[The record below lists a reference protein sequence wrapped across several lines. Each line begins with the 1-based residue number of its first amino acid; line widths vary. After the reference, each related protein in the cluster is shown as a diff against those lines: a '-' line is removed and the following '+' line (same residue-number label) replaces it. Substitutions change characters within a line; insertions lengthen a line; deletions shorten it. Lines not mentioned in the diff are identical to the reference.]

1 MPPIE
6 PSFEMWA
13 TLVLTAAAIVA
24 YATERLP
31 VELTALGVLGALLL
45 LFALAPLGAGAESL
59 LGPADILRGFASP
72 ALIAVVALLVVG
84 QAMVSTGALESL
96 ARLLVWLSSGRFWRA
111 TGLGLGG
118 VTAMSGFLN
127 NTPLVVMFI
136 PILRSVAERYGRSA
150 STVMMPLSFAAIL
163 GGMLTLIGTSTNL
176 LVSGELAKLGAR
188 PLQFFD
194 FTIPGLVLAL
204 VGGVYVL
211 LLPRFLPERDP
222 VPGLVT
228 DQGKQFI
235 AELDIGPGSPLI
247 GERSQSGLFAKLADV
262 TVRLVQRGERSFLPP
277 FEDLELQEGDVLIV
291 AATRKV
297 LTEMLAANP
306 GHLLTT
312 LHGGEDPR
320 AHDPTEL
327 MLAEAMVRPA
337 SRMVGQTLEFTNFT
351 ARSRCLVLGVQRR
364 ARMLRL
370 RMSELRLEPGDVLL
384 LLGRRQAIERLR
396 NDPDVLLMEWSASE
410 MPLVTKAPLAGAI
423 FAAMVVP
430 AALDLVP
437 IVTAAVL
444 AVLALIATGCLNV
457 RQALRAVDPQIVL
470 IIASALALGTALEA
484 TGGAAWL
491 AAGVLD
497 LMSGASPG
505 AVLSVLFLLV
515 AALTNV
521 LTNNAAAVLFTPIA
535 VNLAHSLGVDVLP
548 FALAVA
554 FGASCSF
561 ATPIGYQTNLLVM
574 APGQY
579 RFKDFVIAG
588 LPLVFLVWIA
598 FTLFVP
604 WYYGVR

>member
-1 MPPIE
+1 
-6 PSFEMWA
+6 
-13 TLVLTAAAIVA
+13 
-24 YATERLP
+24 
-31 VELTALGVLGALLL
+31 
-45 LFALAPLGAGAESL
+45 
-59 LGPADILRGFASP
+59 
-72 ALIAVVALLVVG
+72 
-84 QAMVSTGALESL
+84 
-96 ARLLVWLSSGRFWRA
+96 
-111 TGLGLGG
+111 
-118 VTAMSGFLN
+118 
-127 NTPLVVMFI
+127 
-136 PILRSVAERYGRSA
+136 
-150 STVMMPLSFAAIL
+150 
-163 GGMLTLIGTSTNL
+163 
-176 LVSGELAKLGAR
+176 
-188 PLQFFD
+188 
-194 FTIPGLVLAL
+194 
-204 VGGVYVL
+204 
-211 LLPRFLPERDP
+211 
-222 VPGLVT
+222 
-228 DQGKQFI
+228 
-235 AELDIGPGSPLI
+235 
-247 GERSQSGLFAKLADV
+247 
-262 TVRLVQRGERSFLPP
+262 
-277 FEDLELQEGDVLIV
+277 
-291 AATRKV
+291 
-297 LTEMLAANP
+297 
-306 GHLLTT
+306 
-312 LHGGEDPR
+312 
-320 AHDPTEL
+320 
-327 MLAEAMVRPA
+327 
-337 SRMVGQTLEFTNFT
+337 
-351 ARSRCLVLGVQRR
+351 
-364 ARMLRL
+364 
-370 RMSELRLEPGDVLL
+370 
-384 LLGRRQAIERLR
+384 LR

-535 VNLAHSLGVDVLP
+535 VNLAHSLGADVLP